1 MNNDSI
7 ILNILNLF
15 KIVGVFVKSH
25 IELVSNHAVHSL
37 VDALEK
43 RISDTLLDTELEV
56 GIVEEL
62 NRELLII
69 LTFKQILDES
79 DKKFISLGILN
90 KTSDII
96 GRLTNNINGFVA
108 NRTENYI
115 ENNKPIIEEL
125 LEAIPKISMFNTR
138 GELNVANNIIKEYSD
153 KLDYIVGL
161 LQSKTK
167 SVISENN
174 VLVEKI
180 KQQNEEIENLKVTVE
195 QLDDVNKNNINNNLN
210 DLRENS
216 HKLLDEFRQNN
227 NNTLSDYEKSLKTTL
242 NDDDEKYKAQRD
254 NFNILYTGIKDEKD
268 ELIASI
274 SEELDG
280 YVETV
285 KNIVGQVNTTM
296 FSYKYKQV
304 ADDAKNR
311 SLGWNVAVAISMI
324 VAIALAYYTLD
335 SISSLNGYD
344 NYWFAVISRSI
355 IVLLAVSF
363 AAYSAKQADYQNRV
377 ERYAR
382 KVEMELVAFDTFVS
396 DLKEEKRVALKESIA
411 QRIFINREDIIE
423 ENTKVD
429 SGLGV
434 EKMVSE
440 IVGKVTEQ
448 IPKINIPK

>member
-15 KIVGVFVKSH
+15 KIVGVFVESH

-96 GRLTNNINGFVA
+96 GRLTNNINGFVT

-180 KQQNEEIENLKVTVE
+180 KQQNEEIDNLKAVINQADE
-195 QLDDVNKNNINNNLN
+195 VNKNNINKSFD
-210 DLRENS
+210 DLRESS
-216 HKLLDEFRQNN
+216 HKLLDELRQNN
-227 NNTLSDYEKSLKTTL
+227 NNILSDYENRLKNTL
-242 NDDDEKYKAQRD
+242 NDYDEKYKEQRKNFD
-254 NFNILYTGIKDEKD
+254 NLHSEIKTEKD
-268 ELIASI
+268 KLISSI
-274 SEELDG
+274 SKDLDE

-285 KNIVGQVNTTM
+285 KSIVGQVNTTM

-304 ADDAKNR
+304 ADDAKKR
-311 SLGWNVAVAISMI
+311 SFGWNCVAAVSMMVAIG
-324 VAIALAYYTLD
+324 LACYTLN

-382 KVEMELVAFDTFVS
+382 KIEMELVAFDTFVS
-396 DLKEEKRVALKESIA
+396 DLNEEDRVKLKQKIA
-411 QRIFINREDIIE
+411 QRIFIDREDIIE
-423 ENTKVD
+423 ENVKID
-429 SGLGV
+429 SELGF
-434 EKMVSE
+434 EKMISE
-440 IVGKVTEQ
+440 IAGKISDKIH
-448 IPKINIPK
+448 IPK